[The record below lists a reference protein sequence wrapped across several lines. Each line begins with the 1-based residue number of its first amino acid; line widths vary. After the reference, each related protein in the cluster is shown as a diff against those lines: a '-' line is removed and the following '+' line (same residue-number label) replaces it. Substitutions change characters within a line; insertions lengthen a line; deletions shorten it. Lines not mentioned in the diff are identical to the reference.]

1 MKQVLAG
8 CVLGFFIQVSCA
20 QNSIQAKLVDAA
32 TQAPIVGA
40 HAILFSTTNGTKSTA
55 EGELILDNIASN
67 KCEIIITDATETYL
81 PVIIA
86 NIGFGTRTELNLGT
100 IGMFKKSEPI
110 GNLTDKCL
118 TLDGKKYKAQ
128 IMDGGFRYILGQ
140 VAIIFMDKQ
149 AACE

>member
-1 MKQVLAG
+1 MNKLVLISA
-8 CVLGFFIQVSCA
+8 LNFWIQFSLA
-20 QNSIQAKLVDAA
+20 QNSIQAKLVDASNE
-32 TQAPIVGA
+32 APIAGA
-40 HAILFSTTNGTKSTA
+40 SIILFSTTLGTKSDGDGGFSI
-55 EGELILDNIASN
+55 ESIASN

-81 PVIIA
+81 PIILA

-100 IGMFKKSEPI
+100 IGMFKKSDPI
-110 GNLTDKCL
+110 GNLTDQCL

-149 AACE
+149 ATCE